1 LHAETGAAVTDVC
14 RTRWSYLEGPS
25 KQQLPP
31 LVNEVG
37 HVEMF
42 IYDSLHTEENTLF
55 EMEQAASAMPVG
67 GITLVDDIDS
77 HMGFAT
83 FAERHAGYQTL
94 VCPSADRTGTF
105 GIAVKVASN

>member
-1 LHAETGAAVTDVC
+1 
-14 RTRWSYLEGPS
+14 
-25 KQQLPP
+25 
-31 LVNEVG
+31 
-37 HVEMF
+37 VEMF
-42 IYDSLHTEENTLF
+42 IHDSLHTEENTLF

-67 GITLVDDIDS
+67 GIMLVDDIDS

-83 FAERHAGYQTL
+83 FAERHAGYRTL